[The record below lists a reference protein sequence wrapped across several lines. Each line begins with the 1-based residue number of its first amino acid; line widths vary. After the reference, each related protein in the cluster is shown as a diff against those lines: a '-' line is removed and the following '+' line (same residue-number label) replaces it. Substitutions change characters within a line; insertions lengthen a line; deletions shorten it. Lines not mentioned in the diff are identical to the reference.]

1 MAGDRSSSGNGAGS
15 AGISPLTPNDLD
27 AVIAIDRKWS
37 GASRRGFYDKRLAA
51 ALVAPHDFVH
61 VGLRDGETLIGFAM
75 ARLLEGGFGR
85 TGPGAALDAI
95 GVDPEHAG
103 GGAGR
108 RMLAALE
115 AVLVHKGARELLSQ
129 AHWTHRKLLAFFDA
143 AGFRLSPRIMLDRD
157 TATLLPEPPSPEDRE
172 EPGGQSAEIDHSSPG
187 GDDFSALARDRFPVR
202 SMREEDLAALI
213 AIDRKATGHDRQ
225 AYYGRKMREALTE
238 SGVRV
243 SLSAESDGA
252 IVGFIMARVDFG
264 EFGRTEAEAVMDT
277 IGVAPD
283 FRGQGIGTALMS
295 QLLANLAILRV
306 ERVRTEL
313 DWNDFRLIA
322 YLDECGF
329 QPSQRLVL
337 RRAIGG

>member
-1 MAGDRSSSGNGAGS
+1 MMADDSSVSGNGDIG
-15 AGISPLTPNDLD
+15 PLTPEDLD
-27 AVIAIDRKWS
+27 AVIAIDRKLS

-51 ALVAPHDFVH
+51 ALAAPHDFVY

-85 TGPGAALDAI
+85 TGRGAALDAI
-95 GVDPEHAG
+95 GVDPGHWR

-115 AVLVHKGARELLSQ
+115 EVLAHKGAREFVSQ
-129 AHWTHRKLLAFFDA
+129 ASWTNHKLLAFFEA
-143 AGFRLSPRIMLDRD
+143 AGFRLAPRIVLDRD
-157 TATLLPEPPSPEDRE
+157 TAALPEPPPSEDHE
-172 EPGGQSAEIDHSSPG
+172 EPGWQSAEIDYSSPG

-202 SMREEDLAALI
+202 SMQEHDLAALI
-213 AIDRKATGHDRQ
+213 AIDRKATGHDRRTW
-225 AYYGRKMREALTE
+225 YERKMREALRE

-243 SLSAESDGA
+243 SLAAEAEGA
-252 IVGFIMARVDFG
+252 IIGFIMARVDFG
-264 EFGRTEAEAVMDT
+264 EFGRTEPEAVMDT

-283 FRGQGIGTALMS
+283 FRGQGVGTALMS
-295 QLLANLAILRV
+295 QLLANLASLRV

-313 DWNDFRLIA
+313 AWNDFGLIA

-329 QPSQRLVL
+329 RPSQRLVV
-337 RRAIGG
+337 RRMIGG